1 MAAALFKFRLIVSPM
16 DSFASRF
23 LSWLRDVSRTFGEVL
38 TMFVLHLNNFLV
50 VGDVSGI
57 RHRPP

>member
-1 MAAALFKFRLIVSPM
+1 
-16 DSFASRF
+16 
-23 LSWLRDVSRTFGEVL
+23 VSRTFGEVL